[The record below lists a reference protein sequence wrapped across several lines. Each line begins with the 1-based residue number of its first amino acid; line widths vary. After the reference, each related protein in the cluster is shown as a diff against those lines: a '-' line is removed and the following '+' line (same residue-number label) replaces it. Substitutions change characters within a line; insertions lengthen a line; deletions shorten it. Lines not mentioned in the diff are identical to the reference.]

1 MRRKILCLFLGLT
14 LAGASLAWGQQGRE
28 FGGGGFQD
36 RFLQAKRSQLG
47 PALGVNQQT
56 VDKLLAIDA
65 RYKQLRSQMIMAMM
79 NDWRLLE
86 QAMAKPSTSEQEIK
100 TILSS
105 LRQRKEE
112 MQNLQQRQGD
122 EEIAILT
129 PVQQARYLIYQRSL
143 LKEARTIKSGG
154 GRPGFQGRPGVGAG
168 VGVGGG
174 GAGGP
179 GGIGV
184 PTLRPT
190 EIPVSRPSQ

>member
-1 MRRKILCLFLGLT
+1 MRRQILCLFLGLT

-56 VDKLLAIDA
+56 VDQLLAIDA

-105 LRQRKEE
+105 LKSTTRYCR
-112 MQNLQQRQGD
+112 
-122 EEIAILT
+122 T
-129 PVQQARYLIYQRSL
+129 PD
-143 LKEARTIKSGG
+143 
-154 GRPGFQGRPGVGAG
+154 
-168 VGVGGG
+168 
-174 GAGGP
+174 
-179 GGIGV
+179 
-184 PTLRPT
+184 
-190 EIPVSRPSQ
+190 VSRGCLALWLIITTPKG